1 MAKNRTAIFFD
12 DLTQK
17 AQERIIEQ
25 EMEDIIPYV
34 CIRSISID
42 NNLYGYDPDPK
53 KQKVFQRIAVR
64 LVGEDH
70 RARLWLLE
78 WDCMESMFTCFTP
91 IGEEPENKIEGNLL
105 KVIAGRSVCV
115 YLPSEKED

>member
-25 EMEDIIPYV
+25 EMEDIIPSV
-34 CIRSISID
+34 CIRSIKID

-53 KQKVFQRIAVR
+53 KQKVLQRIAVR
-64 LVGEDH
+64 LVGEDR

-91 IGEEPENKIEGNLL
+91 IDEEPEKKIEGNLL
-105 KVIAGRSVCV
+105 KVIAGRSVGV
-115 YLPSEKED
+115 YLPSGKEG